1 MEKYNFLSLYLAV
14 SFLSQLCE
22 QESPAQQ
29 LAKAEKDFGIDKD
42 GFLKEKYV
50 PLNLLTL
57 MTEDFK
63 KNYKDELDNIYF
75 YFSNAQNGMQ
85 HEELAW
91 LVLLIS
97 PDELLAFKSVKAL
110 KDFLTGLPA
119 DEYSRRFFNVLQDYD
134 NTALKGTAKSEEL
147 AAPAQTLDAV
157 AITRYILK
165 MDLPDSL
172 LYRLEEIYFNREA
185 HIEKLCFIIN
195 EAVSF
200 MNKYMDELEPVIN
213 GFYDYWGRIQGDR
226 SFYQFITEDISF
238 LSGMEEYKG
247 GYMLVPSLHFAEF
260 SMSIPADSDKRKAVL
275 SISLM
280 YGETLSVNA
289 MFGTASPKISTERA
303 INALKLLSDKSRF
316 EIMRY
321 IHSHNAYGNEIA
333 EHLGLT
339 TATVSHH
346 MSALLEANLISLEQK
361 NGKIYYHINKDTLS
375 QYINFYE
382 EKLL

>member
-1 MEKYNFLSLYLAV
+1 MEKYNFLSPYLAI

-22 QESPAQQ
+22 PDSLADQ
-29 LAKAEKDFGIDKD
+29 LTKAEKDFGVDKD
-42 GFLKEKYV
+42 ALLKEKDV
-50 PLNLLTL
+50 PLNLLMR
-57 MTEDFK
+57 MTVDFEKEYK
-63 KNYKDELDNIYF
+63 KELDPISF
-75 YFSNAQNGMQ
+75 YFGTTQDGKQ
-85 HEELAW
+85 HERLAW
-91 LVLLIS
+91 LILLIS
-97 PDELLAFKSVKAL
+97 TDELLTFKSAKDL

-119 DEYSRRFFNVLQDYD
+119 DEYNRRFFNVLQDYD
-134 NTALKGTAKSEEL
+134 NTALKGTAKSEDS
-147 AAPAQTLDAV
+147 AAPVQTLDAV

-172 LYRLEEIYFNREA
+172 LYRLEEVYFNREA

-195 EAVSF
+195 EVVSF
-200 MNKYMDELEPVIN
+200 MDKYRDELESVIKD
-213 GFYDYWGRIQGDR
+213 FYNYWGRIQGDR

-247 GYMLVPSLHFAEF
+247 GYILVPSLHFAEF
-260 SMSIPADSDKRKAVL
+260 SLSLPENSDRRKAVL
-275 SISLM
+275 CMSLM
-280 YGETLSVNA
+280 YGQALSVNA
-289 MFGTASPKISTERA
+289 MFGTASPGISTERA
-303 INALKLLSDKSRF
+303 INAMKLLSDKSRF

-346 MSALLEANLISLEQK
+346 MSTLLEANLISLEQK

-375 QYINFYE
+375 RYINFYE

>member
-22 QESPAQQ
+22 TESFADQ
-29 LAKAEKDFGIDKD
+29 LTKAEKDFGVDKD
-42 GFLKEKYV
+42 ALLKEKNI
-50 PLNLLTL
+50 PLNLLMR

-63 KNYKDELDNIYF
+63 TEYKNELDQISF
-75 YFSNAQNGMQ
+75 YFGKTQDGKQ

-97 PDELLAFKSVKAL
+97 TDELLTFKSAKDL
-110 KDFLTGLPA
+110 KDFLTEQPA
-119 DEYSRRFFNVLQDYD
+119 DEYNRRFFNVLQDYD
-134 NTALKGTAKSEEL
+134 NKVLKGAAKNGDLTSPE
-147 AAPAQTLDAV
+147 TLDAV

-165 MDLPDSL
+165 MDLPDAL

-200 MNKYMDELEPVIN
+200 MNKYRDELESVIN
-213 GFYDYWGRIQGDR
+213 GFYDYWGRMQGDR
-226 SFYQFITEDISF
+226 SFYQFVTENISF

-275 SISLM
+275 CISLM
-280 YGETLSVNA
+280 YGDTLSVNA
-289 MFGTASPKISTERA
+289 MFGTASPKLSTERA

>member
-22 QESPAQQ
+22 TESFADQ
-29 LAKAEKDFGIDKD
+29 LTKAEKDFGVDKD
-42 GFLKEKYV
+42 ALLKEKNI
-50 PLNLLTL
+50 PLNLLMR

-63 KNYKDELDNIYF
+63 AEYKNELDQISF
-75 YFSNAQNGMQ
+75 YFGKTQDGKQ
-85 HEELAW
+85 HEELTW

-97 PDELLAFKSVKAL
+97 TDELLTFKSAKDL
-110 KDFLTGLPA
+110 KDFLTELPT
-119 DEYSRRFFNVLQDYD
+119 DEYNRRFFNVLQDYD
-134 NTALKGTAKSEEL
+134 NTVLKGAAKNGDLTSPE
-147 AAPAQTLDAV
+147 TLDAV

-165 MDLPDSL
+165 MDLPDAL

-185 HIEKLCFIIN
+185 HIEKLSFIIN
-195 EAVSF
+195 DAVSF
-200 MNKYMDELEPVIN
+200 MNKYRDELESVIN
-213 GFYDYWGRIQGDR
+213 DFYDYWGRMQGDR
-226 SFYQFITEDISF
+226 SFYQFVTEDISF

-247 GYMLVPSLHFAEF
+247 GYMLVPSLHFTEF

-275 SISLM
+275 CISLM

-289 MFGTASPKISTERA
+289 MFGTASPKLSTERA

>member
-22 QESPAQQ
+22 TESFADQ
-29 LAKAEKDFGIDKD
+29 LTKAEKDFGVDKD
-42 GFLKEKYV
+42 ALLKEKNI
-50 PLNLLTL
+50 PLNLLMR

-63 KNYKDELDNIYF
+63 AEYKNELDQISF
-75 YFSNAQNGMQ
+75 YFSKTQDGKQ

-97 PDELLAFKSVKAL
+97 TDELLAFKSVKAL

-134 NTALKGTAKSEEL
+134 NTVLKGAAKNGDLTSTE
-147 AAPAQTLDAV
+147 TLDAV

-165 MDLPDSL
+165 MDLPDAL

-195 EAVSF
+195 ETVSF
-200 MNKYMDELEPVIN
+200 MNKYRDELESVIN
-213 GFYDYWGRIQGDR
+213 GFYDYWGRMQGDR
-226 SFYQFITEDISF
+226 SFYQFVTEDISF

-275 SISLM
+275 CISLM

-289 MFGTASPKISTERA
+289 MFGTASPKLSTERA

>member
-1 MEKYNFLSLYLAV
+1 MKKYNFLSLYLAV

-22 QESPAQQ
+22 PESFADQ
-29 LAKAEKDFGIDKD
+29 LAKAEKDFGVDKD
-42 GFLKEKYV
+42 ALLKEKDV
-50 PLNLLTL
+50 PLNLL
-57 MTEDFK
+57 MRMIGDFEK
-63 KNYKDELDNIYF
+63 EYKNELDHISF
-75 YFSNAQNGMQ
+75 YFGKTQDGKQ

-97 PDELLAFKSVKAL
+97 TDELLAFKSAKDL

-119 DEYSRRFFNVLQDYD
+119 DEYNRRFFNVLQDYD
-134 NTALKGTAKSEEL
+134 NTVLKGTAKNEDL

-172 LYRLEEIYFNREA
+172 LYRLEEIYFNRKV
-185 HIEKLCFIIN
+185 HIEKICSIIN
-195 EAVSF
+195 EVVSF
-200 MNKYMDELEPVIN
+200 INKYSDELEPLIN
-213 GFYDYWGRIQGDR
+213 DFYDYWGSIQGDR
-226 SFYQFITEDISF
+226 SFYQFVTEDIRF

-260 SMSIPADSDKRKAVL
+260 SLSIPADSDNRKAVL
-275 SISLM
+275 CISLM
-280 YGETLSVNA
+280 YGQSLSVNA
-289 MFGTASPKISTERA
+289 MFGTPSPGISTERA
-303 INALKLLSDKSRF
+303 INAMKLLSDKSRF

-346 MSALLEANLISLEQK
+346 MSTLLEANLISLEQK
-361 NGKIYYHINKDTLS
+361 NGKIYYHINKDTLG

>member
-22 QESPAQQ
+22 TESFADQ
-29 LAKAEKDFGIDKD
+29 LTKAEKDFGVDKD
-42 GFLKEKYV
+42 ALLKEKNI
-50 PLNLLTL
+50 PLNLLMR

-63 KNYKDELDNIYF
+63 TEYKNELDQISF
-75 YFSNAQNGMQ
+75 YFGKTQDGKQ

-97 PDELLAFKSVKAL
+97 TDELLTFKSAKDL
-110 KDFLTGLPA
+110 KDFLTEQPA
-119 DEYSRRFFNVLQDYD
+119 DEYNRRFFNVLQDYD
-134 NTALKGTAKSEEL
+134 NKVLKGAAKNGDLTSPE
-147 AAPAQTLDAV
+147 TLDAV

-165 MDLPDSL
+165 MDLPDAL
-172 LYRLEEIYFNREA
+172 LYRLEEIYFNHKA

-200 MNKYMDELEPVIN
+200 MNKYRDELESVIN
-213 GFYDYWGRIQGDR
+213 GFYDYWGRMQGDR
-226 SFYQFITEDISF
+226 SFYQFVTENISF

-275 SISLM
+275 CISLM
-280 YGETLSVNA
+280 YGDTLSVNA
-289 MFGTASPKISTERA
+289 MFGTASPKLSTERA

>member
-22 QESPAQQ
+22 TESFADQ
-29 LAKAEKDFGIDKD
+29 LTKAEKDFGVDKD
-42 GFLKEKYV
+42 ALLKEKNI
-50 PLNLLTL
+50 PLNLLMR

-63 KNYKDELDNIYF
+63 AEYKNELDQISF
-75 YFSNAQNGMQ
+75 YFSKTQDGKQ

-97 PDELLAFKSVKAL
+97 TDELLTFKSAKDL
-110 KDFLTGLPA
+110 KDFLTELPT
-119 DEYSRRFFNVLQDYD
+119 DEYNRRFFNVLQDYD
-134 NTALKGTAKSEEL
+134 NTVLKGAAKNGDLTSPE
-147 AAPAQTLDAV
+147 TLDAV

-165 MDLPDSL
+165 MDLPDAL

-200 MNKYMDELEPVIN
+200 MNKYRDELESVIN
-213 GFYDYWGRIQGDR
+213 GFYDYWGRMQGDR
-226 SFYQFITEDISF
+226 SFYQFVTEDISF

-289 MFGTASPKISTERA
+289 MFGTASPKLSTERA

>member
-22 QESPAQQ
+22 TESFADQ
-29 LAKAEKDFGIDKD
+29 LTKAEKDFGVDKD
-42 GFLKEKYV
+42 ALLKEKHI
-50 PLNLLTL
+50 PLNLLMR

-63 KNYKDELDNIYF
+63 AEYKNELDQISF
-75 YFSNAQNGMQ
+75 YFSKTQDGKQ

-97 PDELLAFKSVKAL
+97 TDELLTFKSAKDL
-110 KDFLTGLPA
+110 KDFLTELPT
-119 DEYSRRFFNVLQDYD
+119 DEYNRRFFNVLQDYD
-134 NTALKGTAKSEEL
+134 NTVLKGAAKNGDLTSTE
-147 AAPAQTLDAV
+147 TLDAV

-165 MDLPDSL
+165 MDLPDAL

-200 MNKYMDELEPVIN
+200 MNKYRDELESVIN
-213 GFYDYWGRIQGDR
+213 GFYDYWGRMQGNR
-226 SFYQFITEDISF
+226 RFYQFVTEDISF

-280 YGETLSVNA
+280 YGDTLSVNA
-289 MFGTASPKISTERA
+289 MFGTASPKLSTERA